1 MQVLS
6 QGYCGRTLVCTQCY
20 SLLAF
25 NEKDIYDKKYVYC
38 PLCKCKNEI
47 PLVVD
52 VEARPAIEKKNEEEK
67 K

>member
-6 QGYCGRTLVCTQCY
+6 NGWCGRILVCAQCY

-38 PLCKCKNEI
+38 PLCKNKNEI
-47 PLVVD
+47 PLVVN
-52 VEARPAIEKKNEEEK
+52 VTARPAIEKKEST
-67 K
+67 